1 MDFFDGGLKLVKF
14 LAKVQLS
21 VEAVANSR
29 PGYCCKNQC
38 FPKKSQYI
46 NIISTDTCFVLTGL
60 ISVAQKN

>member
-1 MDFFDGGLKLVKF
+1 MDFFDGGLKLFKF

-29 PGYCCKNQC
+29 LGYYCKNQS
-38 FPKKSQYI
+38 FPKKSKYI
-46 NIISTDTCFVLTGL
+46 NIISTDMCFILTGL